1 MNQLY
6 KLFNVKSD
14 REYRKVMENMDLSP
28 YDMFK
33 IEDIANNGQDLT
45 EQRQLVLSLLALT
58 TNDNYKFCK
67 NQFNKSNTPRKL
79 KENVTV
85 PQEQSLTLNDI
96 MELNDIIDLVAKKCH
111 NNKMAYQQLY
121 QVVAKST
128 SKNIANAFFNMA
140 FNAQNTDDN
149 LKFNTD
155 LVVDNQNVA
164 QAIYQIKSLIKSALN
179 SIQEPKKEE
188 KINES
193 VLNEDNFPEAVK
205 NIYALFHS
213 NNNVDDLN
221 KIISMLDNKINVS
234 RSTKEKNFFNS
245 IKTNVI
251 AKLNKLKKDNVA
263 ECLASNVVSTAVEE
277 DTFNGLLDDLAK
289 PTIINITVN
298 KETGNIDDVQP
309 VLNDTPN
316 MDLINGVQAV
326 QPLTLSPTA
335 IDAPI
340 LQKPNQASVVSA
352 LSALS
357 SHLNDTKSDSR
368 ENNLECLQTINTLL
382 NQISSYFNS
391 LLSESKMKINNDGV
405 MELNEADIFE
415 HNAKP
420 DFTYT
425 FKTPDNH
432 YIEFSGYKLND
443 NSYDIDLMDE
453 DYNYITTSEFTK
465 NGASDN
471 NIKNNIIK
479 MKQNWNLIE
488 KALINKINTYNEDFQ
503 LSEDIDSKKL
513 FKNDDAIAR
522 LQNEIIR
529 IKQKLKEPTSDKKYY
544 GVKLSYAETKLRKLL
559 AKNDEIMNEET
570 VYDHSWY
577 ENDDGDFPKRTKEG
591 VIIED
596 EEVDETCSAG
606 ATGAGN
612 VAMTSR
618 PIGKKKKIV
627 KEMSEFPKMT
637 FLFEENNEYRKY
649 AGIIDLNTNKLFY
662 LPKGTHHLNFIS
674 EDDVFNGKIRFGVTP
689 YKNKIVGYIS
699 SDSREHIMLALK
711 KLKKELSEANI
722 DFWMVEYY
730 ENGQRI
736 RMNIDDSGRQIFEN
750 KNDWM
755 PSWDNMKNKVLQEK
769 FTIGESLLLKFIKE
783 GRDCTS
789 IFDGHHYMLKNGY
802 LYKDAQLVKTK
813 NLNEMVEFI
822 QGNIDLPILDGFLP
836 MHLDMMLEEDVN
848 NPNELSDMDLTPEQR
863 QLKQK
868 QEQDLDTRIDS
879 GTDTKVSVE
888 NTDDNKIELNQ
899 ELVGVDDTDINNKQY
914 VVKNPSTNK
923 IKIVKSSQIKTTDDQ
938 GI

>member
-45 EQRQLVLSLLALT
+45 EQRQLVLNLLALT

-67 NQFNKSNTPRKL
+67 NQFNKNNTPRKL

-251 AKLNKLKKDNVA
+251 AKLNKLKKDNVT
-263 ECLASNVVSTAVEE
+263 ECLVSNVVSTAVEE

-340 LQKPNQASVVSA
+340 LQKPDQASVVSA

-425 FKTPDNH
+425 FQTPDNH

-503 LSEDIDSKKL
+503 LSEDVDSKKL

-529 IKQKLKEPTSDKKYY
+529 LKQKLKEPTSDKKYY

-618 PIGKKKKIV
+618 PIGKK
-627 KEMSEFPKMT
+627 
-637 FLFEENNEYRKY
+637 RK
-649 AGIIDLNTNKLFY
+649 
-662 LPKGTHHLNFIS
+662 
-674 EDDVFNGKIRFGVTP
+674 
-689 YKNKIVGYIS
+689 
-699 SDSREHIMLALK
+699 
-711 KLKKELSEANI
+711 LS
-722 DFWMVEYY
+722 
-730 ENGQRI
+730 
-736 RMNIDDSGRQIFEN
+736 
-750 KNDWM
+750 
-755 PSWDNMKNKVLQEK
+755 
-769 FTIGESLLLKFIKE
+769 IGESLLLKFIKE

-822 QGNIDLPILDGFLP
+822 QGNVDLPILDGFLP

>member
-340 LQKPNQASVVSA
+340 LQKPDQASVVSA

-425 FKTPDNH
+425 FQTPDNH

-503 LSEDIDSKKL
+503 LSEDVDSKKL

-529 IKQKLKEPTSDKKYY
+529 LKQKLKEPTSDKKYY

-618 PIGKKKKIV
+618 PIGKK
-627 KEMSEFPKMT
+627 
-637 FLFEENNEYRKY
+637 RK
-649 AGIIDLNTNKLFY
+649 
-662 LPKGTHHLNFIS
+662 
-674 EDDVFNGKIRFGVTP
+674 
-689 YKNKIVGYIS
+689 
-699 SDSREHIMLALK
+699 
-711 KLKKELSEANI
+711 LS
-722 DFWMVEYY
+722 
-730 ENGQRI
+730 
-736 RMNIDDSGRQIFEN
+736 
-750 KNDWM
+750 
-755 PSWDNMKNKVLQEK
+755 
-769 FTIGESLLLKFIKE
+769 IGESLLLKFIKE

-822 QGNIDLPILDGFLP
+822 QGNVDLPILDGFLP

>member
-45 EQRQLVLSLLALT
+45 EQRQLVLNLLALT

-67 NQFNKSNTPRKL
+67 NQFNKNNIPRKL

-277 DTFNGLLDDLAK
+277 DTFNGLLNDLAK

-298 KETGNIDDVQP
+298 KETGNIDDVQS

-340 LQKPNQASVVSA
+340 LQKPDQASVVSA

-425 FKTPDNH
+425 FQTPDNH

-503 LSEDIDSKKL
+503 LSEDVDSKKL

-529 IKQKLKEPTSDKKYY
+529 LKQKLKEPTSDKKYY

-618 PIGKKKKIV
+618 PIGKK
-627 KEMSEFPKMT
+627 
-637 FLFEENNEYRKY
+637 RK
-649 AGIIDLNTNKLFY
+649 
-662 LPKGTHHLNFIS
+662 
-674 EDDVFNGKIRFGVTP
+674 
-689 YKNKIVGYIS
+689 
-699 SDSREHIMLALK
+699 
-711 KLKKELSEANI
+711 LS
-722 DFWMVEYY
+722 
-730 ENGQRI
+730 
-736 RMNIDDSGRQIFEN
+736 
-750 KNDWM
+750 
-755 PSWDNMKNKVLQEK
+755 
-769 FTIGESLLLKFIKE
+769 IGESLLLKFIKE

-822 QGNIDLPILDGFLP
+822 QGNVDLPILDGFLP

>member
-45 EQRQLVLSLLALT
+45 EQRQLVLNLLALT

-67 NQFNKSNTPRKL
+67 NQFNKNNTPRKL

-277 DTFNGLLDDLAK
+277 DTFNGLLNDLAK

-298 KETGNIDDVQP
+298 KETGNIDDVQS

-340 LQKPNQASVVSA
+340 LQKPDQASVVSA

-425 FKTPDNH
+425 FQTPDNH

-503 LSEDIDSKKL
+503 LSEDVDSKKL

-529 IKQKLKEPTSDKKYY
+529 LKQKLKEPTSDKKYY

-618 PIGKKKKIV
+618 PIGKK
-627 KEMSEFPKMT
+627 
-637 FLFEENNEYRKY
+637 RK
-649 AGIIDLNTNKLFY
+649 
-662 LPKGTHHLNFIS
+662 
-674 EDDVFNGKIRFGVTP
+674 
-689 YKNKIVGYIS
+689 
-699 SDSREHIMLALK
+699 
-711 KLKKELSEANI
+711 LS
-722 DFWMVEYY
+722 
-730 ENGQRI
+730 
-736 RMNIDDSGRQIFEN
+736 
-750 KNDWM
+750 
-755 PSWDNMKNKVLQEK
+755 
-769 FTIGESLLLKFIKE
+769 IGESLLLKFIKE

>member
-298 KETGNIDDVQP
+298 KETGNIDDVQS

-340 LQKPNQASVVSA
+340 LQKPDQASVVSA

-425 FKTPDNH
+425 FQTPDNH

-503 LSEDIDSKKL
+503 LSEDVDSKKL

-529 IKQKLKEPTSDKKYY
+529 LKQKLKEPTSDKKYY

-618 PIGKKKKIV
+618 PIGKK
-627 KEMSEFPKMT
+627 
-637 FLFEENNEYRKY
+637 RK
-649 AGIIDLNTNKLFY
+649 
-662 LPKGTHHLNFIS
+662 
-674 EDDVFNGKIRFGVTP
+674 
-689 YKNKIVGYIS
+689 
-699 SDSREHIMLALK
+699 
-711 KLKKELSEANI
+711 LS
-722 DFWMVEYY
+722 
-730 ENGQRI
+730 
-736 RMNIDDSGRQIFEN
+736 
-750 KNDWM
+750 
-755 PSWDNMKNKVLQEK
+755 
-769 FTIGESLLLKFIKE
+769 IGESLLLKFIKE

-822 QGNIDLPILDGFLP
+822 QGNVDLPILDGFLP

>member
-45 EQRQLVLSLLALT
+45 EQRQLVLNLLALT

-340 LQKPNQASVVSA
+340 LQKPDQASVVSA

-425 FKTPDNH
+425 FQTPDNH

-544 GVKLSYAETKLRKLL
+544 GVKLSYAETKLKKLL

-618 PIGKKKKIV
+618 PIGKK
-627 KEMSEFPKMT
+627 
-637 FLFEENNEYRKY
+637 RK
-649 AGIIDLNTNKLFY
+649 
-662 LPKGTHHLNFIS
+662 
-674 EDDVFNGKIRFGVTP
+674 
-689 YKNKIVGYIS
+689 
-699 SDSREHIMLALK
+699 
-711 KLKKELSEANI
+711 LS
-722 DFWMVEYY
+722 
-730 ENGQRI
+730 
-736 RMNIDDSGRQIFEN
+736 
-750 KNDWM
+750 
-755 PSWDNMKNKVLQEK
+755 
-769 FTIGESLLLKFIKE
+769 IGESLLLKFIKE